1 MQQNLILEVNLDKLG
16 VGLFHRTYLRMPKKI
31 HLEKPTLKERITLRT
46 LILQCLISEYAC
58 SFTILTSI
66 EITIVNGTL
75 TGNDDQAS
83 GFHVARI
90 GVAKDDE
97 VGMGIAPREGLR
109 VIRVCDGL

>member
-1 MQQNLILEVNLDKLG
+1 V
-16 VGLFHRTYLRMPKKI
+16 
-31 HLEKPTLKERITLRT
+31 EK
-46 LILQCLISEYAC
+46 AC
-58 SFTILTSI
+58 SITILTSI

-90 GVAKDDE
+90 VAKDDE

-109 VIRVCDGL
+109 VIKVCDGL